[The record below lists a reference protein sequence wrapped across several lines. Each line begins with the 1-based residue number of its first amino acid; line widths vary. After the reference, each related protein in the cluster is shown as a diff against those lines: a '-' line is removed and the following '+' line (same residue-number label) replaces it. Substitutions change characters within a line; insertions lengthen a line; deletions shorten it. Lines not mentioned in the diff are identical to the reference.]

1 MSRTPPTPVVC
12 PRCGNTVGAEQAWCL
27 SCGAPARTR
36 MRPTPNWRL
45 PVATIVAL
53 VLVVAGGTLGA
64 FIALTTTGDEATP
77 TAATTTV
84 PAAPAV
90 PAPDPQPTAAAPATT
105 TPAATA
111 PTATTPGAPV
121 VTTTPAA
128 PSGGATPDTGTAP
141 AP

>member
-45 PVATIVAL
+45 PIATIAAIIL
-53 VLVVAGGTLGA
+53 IVAGGTLGA
-64 FIALTTTGDEATP
+64 FVALTTTGDEPTP
-77 TAATTTV
+77 SAATTTV
-84 PAAPAV
+84 PPAPVV
-90 PAPDPQPTAAAPATT
+90 PAPDPQPTAT
-105 TPAATA
+105 TPAATTPA
-111 PTATTPGAPV
+111 ATTPGATTTGGPV
-121 VTTTPAA
+121 VTTTPTA
-128 PSGGATPDTGTAP
+128 PSGGATPDASTTP